1 MTSPGLSNQPNLLLI
16 SLSCDLSSSLCHWT
30 MAWRQPWTMVAW
42 WPLPF
47 LPRFFFLLMLFLP
60 SLGEL
65 ICSCVFSYCQY
76 GDDSSLTQTSFPD
89 TRPIFLNVWSGHL
102 YFVFLCH
109 LQVTRPQVQLTLFLS
124 SSSFL
129 YSFLMN
135 DPIHLTVW
143 EKILCHPRLLLLYH
157 PSSQIILHLLPLD
170 YKLFFLLLL
179 SWYNVLAFLIW
190 P

>member
-16 SLSCDLSSSLCHWT
+16 SLSCDLSSPLSLDNGLEAT
-30 MAWRQPWTMVAW
+30 LNYGSLMASAIFPDS
-42 WPLPF
+42 
-47 LPRFFFLLMLFLP
+47 FFLLMLFLP

-76 GDDSSLTQTSFPD
+76 GDDSSLTQTSFLIPD
-89 TRPIFLNVWSGHL
+89 PYSWMSG
-102 YFVFLCH
+102 VDTSILCFS
-109 LQVTRPQVQLTLFLS
+109 VISITRPQVQLTLFL
-124 SSSFL
+124 FL
-129 YSFLMN
+129 LFPIFFLDEWPHPFN
-135 DPIHLTVW
+135 CLG

-170 YKLFFLLLL
+170 YKLFFSALTV
-179 SWYNVLAFLIW
+179 WYNVLAFLIW